1 MDDGSKKS
9 LPRGIRNHNPGNI
22 KLGTAWDGLSD
33 EQNDDVFCQFKEPVW
48 GLRALVRI
56 LLTYRFNYDIKTIE
70 KIIHRWAPPIE
81 NDTENYIK
89 YVCAATIRMENGD
102 QPYEDDVIV
111 QGMYK
116 AWEGHPTK

>member
-48 GLRALVRI
+48 GLRASVSYTH
-56 LLTYRFNYDIKTIE
+56 LTL
-70 KIIHRWAPPIE
+70 
-81 NDTENYIK
+81 
-89 YVCAATIRMENGD
+89 
-102 QPYEDDVIV
+102 
-111 QGMYK
+111 
-116 AWEGHPTK
+116 PTKRIV